1 MFQDKE
7 IKKLLDREDVL
18 LKTLKEGE
26 LKITPVCVCE
36 SAAGFY
42 LGTWCVERI
51 SNSLL
56 PQPYERLSGYMS
68 KEDAIEALP
77 YYK

>member
-7 IKKLLDREDVL
+7 IQKLLGREDQL
-18 LKTLKEGE
+18 LEKLKEGE

-42 LGTWCVERI
+42 LGTWCVENI
-51 SNSLL
+51 NGSLL

-68 KEDAIEALP
+68 REDAVEALP
-77 YYK
+77 HYK